1 MTFGTSTK
9 KILIKGEI
17 NKAMNKKLQ
26 GNQQLFFFG
35 NINKINKLMSSLTK
49 KHVTS
54 PKLISN
60 KK

>member
-1 MTFGTSTK
+1 
-9 KILIKGEI
+9 
-17 NKAMNKKLQ
+17 MNKKLQ

-35 NINKINKLMSSLTK
+35 NINKINKVMSSLAK

-60 KK
+60 KT